1 MTPDKTKQCWNQ
13 RPVVFS
19 RHTFSQGYITR
30 HCNWE
35 YNRRLYACVL
45 LYLSRE
51 GLLSSHFFHKCF
63 SKQLYSCSSSHL
75 ETHSLCVCMFC
86 SSYCV
91 IQCLY
96 SILYSKLDPDTL
108 CLANWHWRNLE
119 MYLLEPLMA
128 WNSKIAWLYVM
139 TMFQGDSG
147 TEGLHSVALYIS
159 SYARRV
165 IITLNDLYSFK
176 HQHKAMWGSVKHWHM
191 LPLLS
196 QCVM

>member
-1 MTPDKTKQCWNQ
+1 MPVCCYIYLGKVCWA
-13 RPVVFS
+13 VIFS
-19 RHTFSQGYITR
+19 TNAFLNNCTAAVLHTWKHI
-30 HCNWE
+30 
-35 YNRRLYACVL
+35 V
-45 LYLSRE
+45 
-51 GLLSSHFFHKCF
+51 
-63 SKQLYSCSSSHL
+63 
-75 ETHSLCVCMFC
+75 CVCAC
-86 SSYCV
+86 SAALIVWFSVCIVYNL
-91 IQCLY
+91 IM
-96 SILYSKLDPDTL
+96 SSKLDPDTL